1 MISTSLEMHV
11 RGDEGQRCSQ
21 LAQLRSFRVPRE
33 ANHEDIEMLKTPEME
48 KVRKRLH
55 SKFGRYQ
62 NEEEQQQEEENA
74 DEDTVA
80 DDTDGEMEEEHEGL
94 DPEGQQGQVDGT
106 PNSISQCPVENG
118 VLHSPWGSFAAGTAL
133 AGIAAGLAP
142 QTITVRELVGND
154 QMGQYK
160 LARQTTGS
168 TVDNRYAATLSGDV
182 SESVIRQATNP
193 TIQVGAA
200 GAWNNTA
207 VPHWYFLSQR
217 DRLEQTDAEIRA
229 GIDGLLLG
237 LRIFQ
242 WHTQV
247 TGLRLSQ
254 VLDMYYSQRGMFG
267 MEQIAGSDTSI
278 RACNRR
284 TMFSTIPIETL
295 RQQSIAF
302 TAVLDGEMPSTVT
315 LTPNSTTRIATQAT
329 NSLQTYIGRM
339 NFIKCT
345 ALHAMTTPI
354 FSFSLFPSLA
364 NAMNDLTCASTQ
376 TNVGSETI
384 WRTASDI
391 YIFVDTTWPFVQIRS
406 MIG

>member
-284 TMFSTIPIETL
+284 NMFSTIPIETL

-339 NFIKCT
+339 NFYKVHSLACNDNT
-345 ALHAMTTPI
+345 YFFI
-354 FSFSLFPSLA
+354 FSLSLFS
-364 NAMNDLTCASTQ
+364 Q
-376 TNVGSETI
+376 RHE
-384 WRTASDI
+384 
-391 YIFVDTTWPFVQIRS
+391 
-406 MIG
+406 